1 MKRCNIYY
9 DKSTSTEY
17 PISINKCESN
27 LIYINIRVEKML
39 RTKISSY
46 ALSSLDLKFKISKRF
61 LRIKKIVRILN

>member
-17 PISINKCESN
+17 PISINKCESS

-39 RTKISSY
+39 KTKISLY
-46 ALSSLDLKFKISKRF
+46 ALSSLDLKFKISKRI
-61 LRIKKIVRILN
+61 RKIVRILN

>member
-39 RTKISSY
+39 KTKISLY
-46 ALSSLDLKFKISKRF
+46 ALSSLDLKFKISKRI
-61 LRIKKIVRILN
+61 RKIVRILN

>member
-46 ALSSLDLKFKISKRF
+46 ALSSLDLKFKISKRI
-61 LRIKKIVRILN
+61 RKIVRILN